1 MADERGSIIAETNS
15 AGNITASHQYGPYGE
30 PINQSDSR
38 FRYTGQILLPG
49 TELYY
54 YKARIYHPKLGRFL
68 QTDPIGYDD
77 GMNMYA
83 YVGNDPVNATD
94 PTGKFLVP
102 GFLIGAGIELIAQA
116 ATGNFDASDVL
127 IAGAVGAVTGGF
139 AGKAAMSA
147 IKGTITASKAVKQ
160 TTAVSAIASGTGS
173 MGQDLANGDS
183 ISVTKAAISTV
194 SGAAGGLVGG
204 KVGNSFAGKLDSM
217 SNAGGIAS
225 QVSGTTRSAMIGNTA
240 GQTTSATTGGLN
252 KAVDVGISVVDK
264 KVKDNL

>member
-83 YVGNDPVNATD
+83 YVGNDPVNLVDPSGEGALATCLAGPVACVVGVSLTVYGAYKYVD
-94 PTGKFLVP
+94 KGKKVVDDGQKVRNTRRGEKASQYYEALSAKARGENITAEEINKKGKEMGKATQEF
-102 GFLIGAGIELIAQA
+102 ADA
-116 ATGNFDASDVL
+116 AKDFAKSASD
-127 IAGAVGAVTGGF
+127 AVPHTTMTGLGPT
-139 AGKAAMSA
+139 SVRD
-147 IKGTITASKAVKQ
+147 IKV
-160 TTAVSAIASGTGS
+160 
-173 MGQDLANGDS
+173 NG
-183 ISVTKAAISTV
+183 VVEV
-194 SGAAGGLVGG
+194 SGRIESL
-204 KVGNSFAGKLDSM
+204 KLKE
-217 SNAGGIAS
+217 
-225 QVSGTTRSAMIGNTA
+225 Q
-240 GQTTSATTGGLN
+240 
-252 KAVDVGISVVDK
+252 DK
-264 KVKDNL
+264 QK